1 MVLGK
6 ISLKHMPDM
15 GEAVVLFSH
24 MTELA
29 FGANIYHFFLPM
41 VFLRQTVPPAFQVV
55 WGQGW
60 VVKQSS
66 LFSPQLHT
74 VVHLY
79 PGEMDFCL
87 LENLILSPVMN
98 EGI

>member
-41 VFLRQTVPPAFQVV
+41 VFHYKHLSL
-55 WGQGW
+55 
-60 VVKQSS
+60 VKDLDSLESQSVS
-66 LFSPQLHT
+66 SVAQ
-74 VVHLY
+74 
-79 PGEMDFCL
+79 
-87 LENLILSPVMN
+87 I
-98 EGI
+98 